1 MQILLCNFIPKR
13 TKQPSPKT
21 KKRGRIG
28 RGERQNCKTANKK
41 NELLAPLTS
50 MYVYTER
57 EKNLQG
63 NNIYHLKDVTN
74 RTDEFLFY
82 LLMPFSARE
91 KVVQVQQTMFFSNL
105 KFLNGCHKGRKLG
118 DVRRCTEIMKF
129 NICLLPGK
137 GIELLLK

>member
-1 MQILLCNFIPKR
+1 MLQVVCPTQRGSNNKRGPISEIRMNKIRCRYYSVISFPKEQNNHLRKPKR
-13 TKQPSPKT
+13 GDALGGGKDRIAKQ
-21 KKRGRIG
+21 RI
-28 RGERQNCKTANKK
+28 KK

-50 MYVYTER
+50 MYVYIER

-91 KVVQVQQTMFFSNL
+91 KVVQV
-105 KFLNGCHKGRKLG
+105 
-118 DVRRCTEIMKF
+118 
-129 NICLLPGK
+129 
-137 GIELLLK
+137 